1 LIAAVITA
9 QVLPLSGPRIQRR
22 VYGQDSR
29 GETLEVT
36 RVIDGIAGP
45 NGLCFSPDETTL
57 YVVEGRAKPN
67 RLVWAYKV
75 NADGTLGERSK
86 HIEATAHGALDG
98 IKCDEGSNLWCG
110 WGSSGSPEAS
120 PEGLDGVRVFNPAG
134 KAIGHIHLPERCAN
148 LCFGGAQGNRLF
160 MASSHGIYALYVNAR
175 GATYA

>member
-1 LIAAVITA
+1 VFL
-9 QVLPLSGPRIQRR
+9 
-22 VYGQDSR
+22 
-29 GETLEVT
+29 
-36 RVIDGIAGP
+36 AGR
-45 NGLCFSPDETTL
+45 NDALCGG
-57 YVVEGRAKPN
+57 GRAKPN

-98 IKCDEGSNLWCG
+98 IKCDEGGNLWCG

-134 KAIGHIHLPERCAN
+134 TAIGHIHLPERCAN